1 MGAGAQ
7 GHCRTAEEVIEAAG
21 CAGPPPPG
29 VGKLRKPKITIAKAA
44 LAAAALIAVIAAA
57 VFAVGC
63 GSDKKKSSASNLQ
76 TVSFQKPEDTGAD
89 PFTPPADV
97 EGDDEVDVPAS
108 ATPGEQPFGG
118 SGSNRVC
125 DRDKLIRFLKRNPE
139 RMREW
144 ARVLGVRQTFRAVKR
159 YIAKLHPVTLTRDT
173 QVTNHAFKNG
183 RAVPFQAIL
192 QAGTAV
198 LVDKY
203 GTPVVRC
210 FCGNPLGPAVF
221 VPTAKC
227 LGCPPHYKPPKQC
240 RYGHKTDYDETYYR
254 RDYYSNGDYD
264 DVFIR
269 RHRSSA
275 YSKCYEPYPDPP
287 TVRIVDLFEPPPPPP
302 EPVQTQT
309 TPAPAPAQPA
319 PEPSGGLQCDPPRS
333 QLEAEQCAE
342 LQGNAPQTAPT
353 PQPETQPDVC
363 HDGQDNEGVPGLI
376 DGDDPN
382 CQ

>member
-1 MGAGAQ
+1 
-7 GHCRTAEEVIEAAG
+7 V
-21 CAGPPPPG
+21 
-29 VGKLRKPKITIAKAA
+29 V
-44 LAAAALIAVIAAA
+44 AVA
-57 VFAVGC
+57 VVSGGC
-63 GSDKKKSSASNLQ
+63 GSGDKKDDDANLQ
-76 TVSFQKPEDTGAD
+76 TVSFQKPEDPGPD

-97 EGDDEVDVPAS
+97 EGNREVDLPAS
-108 ATPGEQPFGG
+108 GSGGEQPFGG

-125 DRDKLIRFLKRNPE
+125 NRDKLIRFLRQHPD

-144 ARVLGVRQTFRAVKR
+144 ARVLGVTPTFRSVRR

-183 RAVPFQAIL
+183 RALPFQAIL

-221 VPTAKC
+221 TPTAKC
-227 LGCPPHYKPPKQC
+227 NGCPPHYRPPRQC
-240 RYGHKTDYDETYYR
+240 RYGHRSDYDETYYR

-264 DVFIR
+264 EVFIR
-269 RHRSSA
+269 RSRSSR
-275 YSKCYEPYPDPP
+275 YTDCYEAYPDPP
-287 TVRIVDLFEPPPPPP
+287 TVTIVDVFRAPPP
-302 EPVQTQT
+302 EPVTQ
-309 TPAPAPAQPA
+309 PAPAPAPTQTTTTP
-319 PEPSGGLQCDPPRS
+319 PSGLQCDPPRS
-333 QLEAEQCAE
+333 QLEAEQCPE
-342 LQGNAPQTAPT
+342 RRGQAPEPT
-353 PQPETQPDVC
+353 PAPAPAPEPDIC

>member
-1 MGAGAQ
+1 MDERRSRPVWPFITAG
-7 GHCRTAEEVIEAAG
+7 
-21 CAGPPPPG
+21 
-29 VGKLRKPKITIAKAA
+29 
-44 LAAAALIAVIAAA
+44 LAAVSVIAIVVALLVSGDDDGGGGA
-57 VFAVGC
+57 ETTADV
-63 GSDKKKSSASNLQ
+63 Q
-76 TVSFQKPEDTGAD
+76 TISFQQPEDPGED

-97 EGDDEVDVPAS
+97 EGDDEVEISAS
-108 ATPGEQPFGG
+108 TGSGSGGDQQPFGG

-125 DRDKLIRFLKRNPE
+125 DRDKLIRFLKANPE

-144 ARVLGVRQTFRAVKR
+144 ARVLGIEPRLSAVKK

-210 FCGNPLGPAVF
+210 FCGNPLGPPVVVRNARC
-221 VPTAKC
+221 T
-227 LGCPPHYKPPKQC
+227 GCPPDYKPPRQC
-240 RYGHKTDYDETYYR
+240 EFGRRSNYDKTYYR
-254 RDYYSNGDYD
+254 KDYYANGDYD
-264 DVFIR
+264 EVFIKS
-269 RHRSSA
+269 HRSSRYA
-275 YSKCYEPYPDPP
+275 DCYEPYPDPP
-287 TVRIVDLFEPPPPPP
+287 VVTTVSVYKRPPP
-302 EPVQTQT
+302 EPE
-309 TPAPAPAQPA
+309 PAPAVTQPTPQPA
-319 PEPSGGLQCDPPRS
+319 PEPTPEPQGLQCDPPRS

-342 LQGNAPQTAPT
+342 LEGNAPQHEPT
-353 PQPETQPDVC
+353 PQPEPTPPPTDIC
-363 HDGQDNEGVPGLI
+363 NDGQDNEGEPGLI

>member
-1 MGAGAQ
+1 MRQ
-7 GHCRTAEEVIEAAG
+7 
-21 CAGPPPPG
+21 
-29 VGKLRKPKITIAKAA
+29 PKITLGKAA
-44 LAAAALIAVIAAA
+44 LVATALTFVIAAA
-57 VFAVGC
+57 LFALGC
-63 GSDKKKSSASNLQ
+63 GSDKKKSSESDLQ
-76 TVSFQKPEDTGAD
+76 TVSFQKPEDPGPD

-97 EGDDEVDVPAS
+97 EGNDEVDIPAS
-108 ATPGEQPFGG
+108 GTGGEQPFGG

-125 DRDKLIRFLKRNPE
+125 DRDKLIRFLRRNPE

-144 ARVLGVRQTFRAVKR
+144 ARVLGVTPTFRAVKR

-173 QVTNHAFKNG
+173 QVTNHAFRNG

-198 LVDKY
+198 LVDNY
-203 GTPVVRC
+203 GAPVVSC

-227 LGCPPHYKPPKQC
+227 HGCPPHYTPPKQC
-240 RYGHKTDYDETYYR
+240 RYGHKTDYDDTYYR
-254 RDYYSNGDYD
+254 RDYYSNGNYD
-264 DVFIR
+264 EVFIR
-269 RHRSSA
+269 RHRSTA

-309 TPAPAPAQPA
+309 TPAPAPA
-319 PEPSGGLQCDPPRS
+319 PSSGLQCDPPRS

-342 LQGNAPQTAPT
+342 REGNAPEPT
-353 PQPETQPDVC
+353 PTPTTTQPETPPDIC
-363 HDGQDNEGVPGLI
+363 HDGQDNEGVPGLV

>member
-1 MGAGAQ
+1 MRSPA
-7 GHCRTAEEVIEAAG
+7 
-21 CAGPPPPG
+21 
-29 VGKLRKPKITIAKAA
+29 ITTGKAA
-44 LAAAALIAVIAAA
+44 IAAA
-57 VFAVGC
+57 VLVALVAATVFAFGC
-63 GSDKKKSSASNLQ
+63 GSDEKKTSAEEDLQ
-76 TVSFQKPEDTGAD
+76 TVSFQQPEDPGPD

-97 EGDDEVDVPAS
+97 EGDDEVDIPAGG
-108 ATPGEQPFGG
+108 TGGEQPFGG

-125 DRDKLIRFLKRNPE
+125 DRDKLIRFLKHNPE

-144 ARVLGVRQTFRAVKR
+144 ARVLGVKPTFRAVRK

-203 GTPVVRC
+203 GVPVVRC
-210 FCGNPLGPAVF
+210 FCGNPLAPAVF

-227 LGCPPHYKPPKQC
+227 QGCPPNYSPPKQC
-240 RYGHKTDYDETYYR
+240 KYGRKSNYDETYYR
-254 RDYYSNGDYD
+254 REYYSNGDYD
-264 DVFIR
+264 EVFIR
-269 RHRSSA
+269 RHRSSS

-287 TVRIVDLFEPPPPPP
+287 VVRIVDVFEEPPPP
-302 EPVQTQT
+302 EPPP
-309 TPAPAPAQPA
+309 PAPTPTVPEPA
-319 PEPSGGLQCDPPRS
+319 PEPSGLQCDPPRS
-333 QLEAEQCAE
+333 QLEAEQCAQQE
-342 LQGNAPQTAPT
+342 GTYPEDTPVPTTPAPEPAPT
-353 PQPETQPDVC
+353 PGIC
-363 HDGQDNEGVPGLI
+363 NDGLDNEGEPGLI

>member
-1 MGAGAQ
+1 V
-7 GHCRTAEEVIEAAG
+7 R
-21 CAGPPPPG
+21 P
-29 VGKLRKPKITIAKAA
+29 PKITIARAA
-44 LAAAALIAVIAAA
+44 LAAAALIALIAVIVLAL
-57 VFAVGC
+57 GG
-63 GSDKKKSSASNLQ
+63 GSDKGKPGTEADLQ
-76 TVSFQKPEDTGAD
+76 TVSFQKPDDPGAD

-97 EGDDEVDVPAS
+97 EGDAEVDIPAS
-108 ATPGEQPFGG
+108 GTGGEQPFGG

-125 DRDKLIRFLKRNPE
+125 DRDKLIRFLRRNPE

-144 ARVLGVRQTFRAVKR
+144 ARVLGVRPTFRAVKR

-210 FCGNPLGPAVF
+210 FCGNPLAPAVF

-227 LGCPPHYKPPKQC
+227 NGCPPHYTPPKQC
-240 RYGHKTDYDETYYR
+240 RYGHKNDYDETYYR

-264 DVFIR
+264 EVFIR
-269 RHRSSA
+269 RQRSSP
-275 YSKCYEPYPDPP
+275 YDDCYEPYPDPP
-287 TVRIVDLFEPPPPPP
+287 VVRIVDVFREPPPPP
-302 EPVQTQT
+302 EPTPAPAAPAP
-309 TPAPAPAQPA
+309 TPAPAP
-319 PEPSGGLQCDPPRS
+319 EPSGLQCDPPRS

-342 LQGNAPQTAPT
+342 REGNAPQPT
-353 PQPETQPDVC
+353 PTPEPTPEPAPDIC

>member
-1 MGAGAQ
+1 V
-7 GHCRTAEEVIEAAG
+7 R
-21 CAGPPPPG
+21 
-29 VGKLRKPKITIAKAA
+29 LPKITLARAA
-44 LAAAALIAVIAAA
+44 LTGAVLVALVVVVVIAV
-57 VFAVGC
+57 GG
-63 GSDKKKSSASNLQ
+63 GSDDTTPAGEANLQ
-76 TVSFQKPEDTGAD
+76 TVSFQEPEDPGPD
-89 PFTPPADV
+89 PFTQPADV
-97 EGDDEVDVPAS
+97 EGDEEVDLRAS
-108 ATPGEQPFGG
+108 GSGSQQPFGG

-125 DRDKLIRFLKRNPE
+125 DRDKLIRFLRRNPE

-144 ARVLGVRQTFRAVKR
+144 ARVLGLRPTFRAVKK

-210 FCGNPLGPAVF
+210 YCGNPLGPAVF
-221 VPTAKC
+221 LPTAKC
-227 LGCPPHYKPPKQC
+227 SGCPAHYKPPKQC
-240 RYGHKTDYDETYYR
+240 KFGHKSDYDETYYR
-254 RDYYSNGDYD
+254 RDYYSNGAYD
-264 DVFIR
+264 EVFIR
-269 RHRSSA
+269 RQRSSR
-275 YSKCYEPYPDPP
+275 YNDCYEAYPDPP
-287 TVRIVDLFEPPPPPP
+287 EVTIVEVFK
-302 EPVQTQT
+302 
-309 TPAPAPAQPA
+309 APA
-319 PEPSGGLQCDPPRS
+319 PEPEPEPEPTPPPAAPEPSTLQCDPPRS

-342 LQGNAPQTAPT
+342 QRGEAPEPEPTPAPEPAPEPAPT
-353 PQPETQPDVC
+353 PDIC